1 MKNLLKVLVISLTL
15 IPVLT
20 GGSCRKN
27 TPNSAIGSNCQRLSS
42 CYSAY
47 SADITDAT
55 LKKTVD
61 SALSSE
67 DETLCVAAT
76 KELGNIPKIKELGG
90 CPF

>member
-1 MKNLLKVLVISLTL
+1 MKNLLKIIVISLTL

-27 TPNSAIGSNCQRLSS
+27 TPNSSIGSNCQRLSS
-42 CYSAY
+42 CYSSY
-47 SADITDAT
+47 STDITDTA

-61 SALSSE
+61 SALNSG
-67 DETLCVAAT
+67 DETLCSLAT
-76 KELGNIPKIKELGG
+76 KELGNVPKIKELGG